1 MDRLNEIVPS
11 APQLVQELL
20 AVRLAN
26 NQLDHQVLDRELG
39 APTMSL
45 RQSSAHPALFF
56 ATNIFSFSY
65 SYLFEFLFVMGYER

>member
-1 MDRLNEIVPS
+1 MDHLNEIVPS

-56 ATNIFSFSY
+56 ATNTFSFSN
-65 SYLFEFLFVMGYER
+65 SRLTKFLFVVIYGW